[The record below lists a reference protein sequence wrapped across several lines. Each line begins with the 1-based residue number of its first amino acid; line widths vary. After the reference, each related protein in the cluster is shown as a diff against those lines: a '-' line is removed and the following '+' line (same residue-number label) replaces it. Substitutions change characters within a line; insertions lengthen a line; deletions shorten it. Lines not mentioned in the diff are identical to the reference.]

1 MTYWTEFG
9 DLGNMTGRSFGAT
22 IIALIGLG
30 YLYMRTHPQGLP
42 IFLRI
47 VTAFNIINTAM
58 FAWPAYFGPA
68 VTTANTKMW
77 EVQLALNIPILL
89 VGLPFTGLSLF
100 TPKFAIPACR
110 LDKANYCFVNLL
122 FFTPFVLGFLIAPNY
137 LFGPSSP
144 GGMPMFLVEL
154 NEAAIWFGKAWA
166 IGCGLLVLG
175 PYLFGVGPGLTSKQ
189 LLFAYTFNIG
199 LFVYAIM
206 NYSVLNIM
214 MVGPMTGLNVLF
226 LIWNIKVVIEEDKK
240 GDRFIPSLV

>member
-1 MTYWTEFG
+1 
-9 DLGNMTGRSFGAT
+9 
-22 IIALIGLG
+22 
-30 YLYMRTHPQGLP
+30 
-42 IFLRI
+42 
-47 VTAFNIINTAM
+47 
-58 FAWPAYFGPA
+58 
-68 VTTANTKMW
+68 
-77 EVQLALNIPILL
+77 
-89 VGLPFTGLSLF
+89 
-100 TPKFAIPACR
+100 
-110 LDKANYCFVNLL
+110 
-122 FFTPFVLGFLIAPNY
+122 
-137 LFGPSSP
+137 
-144 GGMPMFLVEL
+144 MFLVEL
-154 NEAAIWFGKAWA
+154 NESAIWFGKAWA